1 LRAGFSIA
9 CGVLLFSMLLPLT
22 SRADEPPPPPRWNLS
37 EEQLW
42 ERAGF
47 TSDGIVIATVDST
60 YDVDWPNTSPQFVE
74 WVAIQP
80 LRWLKGHDLRAH
92 LSFWI
97 PVYSEHPLLPRG
109 MRRGAGESQFLIF
122 LKLAP
127 LSWYLNTDVGI
138 WNQGVVAL
146 PGATVGNYIGNVE
159 RVLRAQ
165 TLDSLTMSADLV
177 VVGTPTQ
184 VPRGAPFA
192 DEYFRI
198 ERVVAGSTR
207 DSVLPVTTPYFIDV
221 MGKGRRLLFL
231 HRWRA
236 PDGTYEVVKSGAG
249 SLSLRE
255 RSVERLGLGIETVV
269 RRVRRLKPVHA
280 RPRGVR

>member
-1 LRAGFSIA
+1 LRAVFSIA
-9 CGVLLFSMLLPLT
+9 CGLLVVSLLAPQT
-22 SRADEPPPPPRWNLS
+22 PRADSVPAPRWNLS
-37 EEQLW
+37 EEELW

-60 YDVDWPNTSPQFVE
+60 YEVEWPPNTAPPLE
-74 WVAIQP
+74 RVAIHP
-80 LRWLKGHDLRAH
+80 LRWLKGHDARAH
-92 LSFWI
+92 FAFQ
-97 PVYSEHPLLPRG
+97 VFRDEGHPLLPPG
-109 MRRGAGESQFLIF
+109 MGPAAGGSPYLIF
-122 LKLAP
+122 LKLQGP
-127 LSWYLNTDVGI
+127 SWYLNTDVGT

-146 PGATVGNYIGNVE
+146 SGEASSPYVGTIE
-159 RVLRAQ
+159 RVLRGQ

-192 DEYFRI
+192 DEYFRV

-249 SLSLRE
+249 SLALRGH
-255 RSVERLGLGIETVV
+255 SVERLGLDIDEVV
-269 RRVRRLKPVHA
+269 RRVRRLKPAHA